1 MLREHQFQL
10 DWLTERGSKKLF
22 LLSGIL
28 TVFLL
33 IIISIVDQPLK
44 TEYAPN
50 GIISFELAKNFETAK
65 NIVSSWKGK
74 PELFA
79 AFSLGI
85 DFLFLVAYSIFLYLL
100 IVKIANKIKVRSQA
114 LWRFGMFLAYAQFF
128 AALFDATENTFL
140 ILFLFGLQNPS
151 FPFFAYVFSTVKFL
165 IALLGIVYIL
175 TGVAANLFYG
185 KQENR

>member
-1 MLREHQFQL
+1 MLSKQHFNFE
-10 DWLTERGSKKLF
+10 WLTEKGSKKLL

-28 TVFLL
+28 TVSLL

-100 IVKIANKIKVRSQA
+100 IVKVANKINV
-114 LWRFGMFLAYAQFF
+114 
-128 AALFDATENTFL
+128 DN
-140 ILFLFGLQNPS
+140 IFLFNS
-151 FPFFAYVFSTVKFL
+151 
-165 IALLGIVYIL
+165 
-175 TGVAANLFYG
+175 
-185 KQENR
+185 